1 MHADIADEDRLLGQR
16 ATDLVRGALRVD
28 RDRVVAGR
36 LPPPTPDGSFS
47 DVKRYGGISGS
58 PVCQV

>member
-28 RDRVVAGR
+28 RGRVVAVAWR
-36 LPPPTPDGSFS
+36 RKSSFWS
-47 DVKRYGGISGS
+47 AVAD
-58 PVCQV
+58 